1 MLERCLNDLVDFGHP
16 MGEPGSGRRRR
27 EGNRGIGRSRL
38 QRLEQ
43 AVRHH
48 HVPDPGG
55 ANDEDP

>member
-1 MLERCLNDLVDFGHP
+1 